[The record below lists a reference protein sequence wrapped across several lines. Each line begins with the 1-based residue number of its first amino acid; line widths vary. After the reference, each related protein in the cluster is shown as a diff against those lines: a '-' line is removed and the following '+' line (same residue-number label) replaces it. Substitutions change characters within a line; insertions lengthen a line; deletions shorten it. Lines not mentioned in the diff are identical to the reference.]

1 MERFT
6 SSKMATYGFEEAVA
20 CMQILSGMITLGQK
34 CRVVLEYDP
43 EKERISVDC
52 FKDTAKMDGFL
63 ERALQEA
70 LGDAKREPHKHNE
83 KNWVMINLPENCPCI
98 TLFQSREAAEKDME
112 TNGSHPLFGFG
123 DEGDGLESEIFITY
137 GGALAPDQRRPAFQA
152 DQNAASQNIPAGRSR
167 DLALD
172 KAQPIQAR

>member
-52 FKDTAKMDGFL
+52 FKDTAKMDGFR

-70 LGDAKREPHKHNE
+70 LGDPRK
-83 KNWVMINLPENCPCI
+83 
-98 TLFQSREAAEKDME
+98 Q
-112 TNGSHPLFGFG
+112 
-123 DEGDGLESEIFITY
+123 
-137 GGALAPDQRRPAFQA
+137 
-152 DQNAASQNIPAGRSR
+152 
-167 DLALD
+167 
-172 KAQPIQAR
+172 